1 MSPRPFFLFHPLAQG
16 RGPWTPRTT
25 FLRNQGG
32 AFPSIS
38 RVSPPPLARRCEIRR
53 VSESRAW
60 REIDL
65 NAISRAASQFDPVH
79 LLSSVLSSQADRA
92 YLLTQLNA
100 SARHCGLKSPHPSQR
115 PARQQP
121 ARYASRRDTR
131 MGRGIMAPRHRGQA
145 KVTCLG
151 GPLATGR
158 QPTAG
163 HDANRQIRWPLSR
176 RLPVL
181 HASLPNLVVPPPIL
195 LLHLARTGRTTLSLV
210 PLGPPRLVREGGES
224 APREPCTTRQR
235 TRQRTPSHWMTVSAF
250 ADVGRCD
257 WLSLTNQWSLFR
269 QVVLECW
276 SLTFPKAA
284 CSRL

>member
-1 MSPRPFFLFHPLAQG
+1 MSPRPFFLFHPLARG

-53 VSESRAW
+53 VSGSRAW
-60 REIDL
+60 GETIL
-65 NAISRAASQFDPVH
+65 NAINRAASQFDPVH
-79 LLSSVLSSQADRA
+79 LLSPVLTALRPMRHPFLPNSMPARSIAA
-92 YLLTQLNA
+92 SNPLN
-100 SARHCGLKSPHPSQR
+100 PSQR

-121 ARYASRRDTR
+121 ARYASGRDTR
-131 MGRGIMAPRHRGQA
+131 MGRGMMAARHRGQA

-195 LLHLARTGRTTLSLV
+195 LLHLARPTR
-210 PLGPPRLVREGGES
+210 PPRLVREGGES
-224 APREPCTTRQR
+224 APGEPCTTRQR
-235 TRQRTPSHWMTVSAF
+235 TRQRARSHWMTVSAF
-250 ADVGRCD
+250 ADVGGCD
-257 WLSLTNQWSLFR
+257 WPSLTNQWSLSR
-269 QVVLECW
+269 RVLECW